1 MTDMK
6 GFEIQTYQ
14 SVKLKINSVFD
25 DRDLSF
31 SKRKGWMKV
40 AAKKRIVL
48 SKKSLSNPFKKPR
61 WERSSGQQGIV

>member
-1 MTDMK
+1 MVRTVV
-6 GFEIQTYQ
+6 GRLCNVAETTAFEI
-14 SVKLKINSVFD
+14 LKYESGKWKTNSVFD

-48 SKKSLSNPFKKPR
+48 SKKSLSVPLA
-61 WERSSGQQGIV
+61 